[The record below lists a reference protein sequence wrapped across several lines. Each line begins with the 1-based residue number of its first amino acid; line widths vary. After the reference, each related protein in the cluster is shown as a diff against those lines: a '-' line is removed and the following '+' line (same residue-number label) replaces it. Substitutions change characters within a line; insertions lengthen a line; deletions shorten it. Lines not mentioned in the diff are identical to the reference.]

1 MERKRIYGY
10 RRVDGTLGIRNF
22 VVIMPSVIC
31 ANEVAKRI
39 SYQVEN
45 SIVLPHTG
53 GCGTY
58 GDDIGKTF
66 QTLVGLGQNPN
77 VAAVLIVGLGCETVN
92 ANNLVSE
99 ILKGSPGKIIEKVI
113 IQDEKGTSNA
123 IKKGILIASE
133 MARKTSTFKRSEGS
147 IEDITFA
154 LECGG
159 SDPTS
164 GLAANPVLGYAT
176 EKIISLGGRV
186 ILSETR
192 ELIGAEH
199 ILAKNAINKEVA
211 KELLDLVYKI
221 ENKCNTWIAGTN
233 QRLMSAG
240 NIRGGI
246 TTIEEKSLGCI
257 NKVGNAKVSE
267 VVQYA
272 QKPRKKGLIVM
283 DTTGH
288 DIPSITGMVAG
299 GAQLVGFATGKG
311 STVGYA
317 LAPVIKIT
325 GNPNTYVNMRENIDI
340 NASTIITGEES
351 IEEVGEKLFNEIVE
365 VCNGK
370 LSKAESFGFKDFAIS
385 TMAGAF

>member
-1 MERKRIYGY
+1 MEIKNIYGF
-10 RRVDGTLGIRNF
+10 RRDQGDLGIRNYI
-22 VVIMPSVIC
+22 VIMPSVIC

-58 GDDIGKTF
+58 GGDIEKTF

-77 VAAVLIVGLGCETVN
+77 VAALLIVGLGCETVN
-92 ANNLVSE
+92 ANDLVLG
-99 ILKGSPGKIIEKVI
+99 ILKESPGKIIEKVI
-113 IQDEKGTSNA
+113 IQEEKGTSNA
-123 IKKGILIASE
+123 ITRGVLIASE
-133 MARKTSTFKRSEGS
+133 MARKVSTFKRSEGS

-164 GLAANPVLGYAT
+164 GLAANPVLGYVT

-211 KELLDLVYKI
+211 KKLLEVVYNI

-240 NIRGGI
+240 NIRGGL
-246 TTIEEKSLGCI
+246 TTIEEKALGCI

-272 QKPRKKGLIVM
+272 QKPREKGLIVM

-288 DIPSITGMVAG
+288 DIPSMTGMVAG
-299 GAQLVGFATGKG
+299 GAQLVGFTTGKG
-311 STVGYA
+311 NTVGYA

-325 GNPNTYVNMRENIDI
+325 GNPDTFMNMRENIDI
-340 NASTIITGEES
+340 DASTIITGKES
-351 IEEVGEKLFNEIVE
+351 IEEVGERLFNEIIE

-370 LSKAESFGFKDFAIS
+370 LTKAESFGFKDFALS